1 MKRFALRTISLV
13 AILALFSVWGFSQ
26 QISGDL
32 VGTVTDAS
40 GAIVT
45 GATVE
50 VTNTATGFKESQT
63 TKATGQYHFVNLPV
77 GHYSVQA
84 SSGTAV
90 GGGLKGGYQD
100 IEVTLNKVATANI
113 QMTVAGIAT
122 TVEVTGQVATL
133 DTTTAQIGT
142 TFEPREIADS
152 PTTSTGSGVLNL
164 SLLNA
169 GVASTG
175 GIGVGSGPAVSGQRP
190 RNNNFTVEGVDNN
203 SISVTGPLIQIP
215 NDAVENFTVLQ
226 NDYAPEFGHSS
237 GGQFNQTIKSGTNTW
252 HGTAYEY
259 FQNRNLNAIDSQ
271 NALAQVSNGEKPFN
285 PRYDNNRFGGNL
297 GGPIIKNKLFFFT
310 DWEYNPEGETGSS
323 SVACSPTAAGYA
335 TLNALFP
342 NTNNLAVLQK
352 YLPAAATQAT
362 SASDICAGYNVN
374 SGLIGISQ
382 VQPGVQSSNPL
393 FGSNFVNIPIG
404 DIGYSGGFYV
414 NNLSTA
420 NSFDWDI
427 SQKDSVRGRLA
438 WTKYSALDN
447 AAQIPAFYDTT
458 PQRYWLITLGEYHN
472 FSSSLTN
479 EFRFGF
485 NRYSQAYPVGSATF
499 PGLNVFPNL
508 ELFELNS
515 VQIGPDGNAPQE
527 TIQNLYQFIDNV
539 SWVKGKHTFKFGGE
553 FRWYVSPQTF
563 TQRVRGDYEYG
574 YLSDY
579 LNDFA
584 PNTVNDFAERS
595 AGDVVYYGNRKAFY
609 GYAGDTWR
617 MTPKF
622 TLTYGI
628 RYEWTGEPLAAT
640 SLQPLN
646 SISNTPGLIN
656 FGSPTTQK
664 ANFMPRIGLAYSPDG
679 NTSIRV
685 GFTMANDVLFDNLGI
700 LSLPPQVQ
708 QTCNTSQPM
717 SPSCFWSQ
725 NGFLANG
732 GLPSNPVQIT
742 DPAVARSSTSAF
754 IPNQRLPYSENLNVG
769 VQHLFANK
777 YTLDVRYVWTRGLEL
792 PVQDRINI
800 APGTSAG
807 NSLPTYL
814 ANPGQAALN
823 ALPLSLD
830 GPGGL
835 YQQSA
840 FYCGSGPANQC
851 LPSSTGG
858 FVPAYYNAGFFS
870 PVVAFEPWGGS
881 NYNGL
886 QAQFSR
892 SFSNGLQFQVAYTWS
907 HTFDNSTAE
916 VFSTVL
922 TPRRPQNFQCLQ
934 CDWADSAYSRTQ
946 RLTIQA
952 LYDVP
957 WYKTSSSWMM
967 KNVVGNWEVTPIYT
981 FQSPEYATCQSG
993 KDSNLNG
1000 DTAPDR
1006 CIANPLGVAGT
1017 SSGVTPLMNSAGY
1030 TVAYLANNPTA
1041 QYITAGAG
1049 AMATTSR
1056 NTIAAPHINNWDF
1069 AILKRVNITE
1079 RQAISFQFQALNIFN
1094 HSQYVPGYISDVAP
1108 IGYTGG
1114 NVRNILIPGASSFG
1128 NWASAFSQHPRQV
1141 VLALKY
1147 IF

>member
-32 VGTVTDAS
+32 VGTVKDAS
-40 GAIVT
+40 GAVVA

-50 VTNTATGFKESQT
+50 ATNLGTGVKSTATTNSAGE
-63 TKATGQYHFVNLPV
+63 YHFVNLPV
-77 GHYSVQA
+77 GHYSLQA
-84 SSGTAV
+84 SSAGMT
-90 GGGLKGGYQD
+90 GGYQD
-100 IEVTLNKVATANI
+100 IEVNLNKTATAAI
-113 QMTVAGIAT
+113 TTAVAGAAT

-142 TFEPREIADS
+142 TFEPKEIADS

-203 SISVTGPLIQIP
+203 SISVTGPLITVP

-310 DWEYNPEGETGSS
+310 DWEYNPEGETGASS
-323 SVACSPTAAGYA
+323 TACAPTAAGYA
-335 TLNALFP
+335 TLNAMFP
-342 NTNNLAVLQK
+342 NTNNLAVMQK
-352 YLPAAATQAT
+352 YLPAAGTQAT
-362 SASDICAGYNVN
+362 DPNDICAGYNVN

-382 VQPGVQSSNPL
+382 IQKGVQSSDPL

-420 NSFDWDI
+420 NSLDWDI

-438 WTKYSALDN
+438 WVKYTALDN

-485 NRYSQAYPVGSATF
+485 NRYSQSYPVGSATF

-508 ELFELNS
+508 VLYELNS
-515 VQIGPDGNAPQE
+515 VQMGPDGNAPQE

-563 TQRVRGDYEYG
+563 TQRLRGDYEYG

-584 PNTVNDFAERS
+584 PDTVNDFAERS
-595 AGDVVYYGNRKAFY
+595 NGNVVYYGNRKAFY
-609 GYAGDTWR
+609 AYGGDTWR
-617 MTPKF
+617 LTPKF
-622 TLTYGI
+622 TFTYGV

-640 SLQPLN
+640 TIQPLN
-646 SISNTPGLIN
+646 SISNVPGLIT
-656 FGSPTTQK
+656 FGAPTTQK
-664 ANFMPRIGLAYSPDG
+664 WNFMPRIGLAYSPDA
-679 NTSIRV
+679 NTSIRA

-708 QTCNTSQPM
+708 QTCDSSNTM
-717 SPSCFWSQ
+717 SPSCFWS
-725 NGFLANG
+725 NSGFLANG
-732 GLPSNPVQIT
+732 GLPSIPVQIT
-742 DPAVARSSTSAF
+742 DPAVARSSTAAY
-754 IPNQRLPYSENLNVG
+754 IPNQRLPYSENVNVG

-777 YTLDVRYVWTRGLEL
+777 YTLDVRYVWTRGIRL

-800 APGTSAG
+800 TTPVTTTA
-807 NSLPTYL
+807 NLPTYL
-814 ANPGQAALN
+814 AAPSQASLD
-823 ALPLSLD
+823 ALPYTVSKCPAGDACTATNLK
-830 GPGGL
+830 
-835 YQQSA
+835 
-840 FYCGSGPANQC
+840 SGAYNY
-851 LPSSTGG
+851 L
-858 FVPAYYNAGFFS
+858 PAYYNAGFLTPIVS
-870 PVVAFEPWGGS
+870 FEPWGGS

-892 SFSNGLQFQVAYTWS
+892 SFTNGLQFQVAYTWS
-907 HTFDNSTAE
+907 HSFDNSTAE

-957 WYKTSSSWMM
+957 WYKNSSSWMM
-967 KNVVGNWEVTPIYT
+967 KNVVGNWQVTPIYT
-981 FQSPEYATCQSG
+981 YQSPEYATCQSG
-993 KDSNLNG
+993 TDSNLNG
-1000 DTAPDR
+1000 DSAPDR
-1006 CIANPLGVAGT
+1006 CDVNPLGTPGT
-1017 SSGVTPLMNSAGY
+1017 STGVSALKNSFGQ
-1030 TVAYLANNPTA
+1030 TVAYLANDPTA

-1049 AMATTSR
+1049 ALATTSR

-1069 AILKRVNITE
+1069 SLLKRVNITE
-1079 RQAISFQFQALNIFN
+1079 RQAVEFNFEALNIFN

-1108 IGYTGG
+1108 LGYTGG
-1114 NVRNILIPGASSFG
+1114 NVRNILIPGASSFN

>member
-32 VGTVTDAS
+32 VGTVKDAS
-40 GAIVT
+40 GAVVA

-50 VTNTATGFKESQT
+50 ATNLGTGV
-63 TKATGQYHFVNLPV
+63 KATTTTNSAGEYHFVNLPA
-77 GHYSVQA
+77 GHYSLQA
-84 SSGTAV
+84 SSAGM
-90 GGGLKGGYQD
+90 KGGYQD
-100 IEVTLNKVATANI
+100 IEVTLNKTATAAI
-113 QMTVAGIAT
+113 TTAVAGAAT

-142 TFEPREIADS
+142 TFEPREMADS

-175 GIGVGSGPAVSGQRP
+175 GIGVGSGPAISGQRP

-203 SISVTGPLIQIP
+203 SVSVTGPLIQIP

-259 FQNRNLNAIDSQ
+259 FQNRNLNAQDSQ
-271 NALAQVSNGEKPFN
+271 VALSQVSNGQTPSN
-285 PRYDNNRFGGNL
+285 LRYDNNRFGGNL

-310 DWEYNPEGETGSS
+310 DWEYNPVGESGPAST
-323 SVACSPTAAGYA
+323 ACAPTAAGYA
-335 TLNALFP
+335 MLNGLFP
-342 NTNNLAVLQK
+342 NNPQLQTYQK
-352 YLPAAATQAT
+352 YVPAATSQAT
-362 SASDICAGYNVN
+362 NPSDICAGGGYNFTPGMV
-374 SGLIGISQ
+374 GVSQ
-382 VQPGVQSSNPL
+382 VSPGIPSEAW
-393 FGSNFVNIPIG
+393 GAGTNFANIPIG
-404 DIGYSGGFYV
+404 DVGFTGPAYY

-438 WTKYSALDN
+438 WTKYSAIDT

-485 NRYSQAYPVGSATF
+485 NRYAQTYPVGPQTY

-508 ELFELNS
+508 
-515 VQIGPDGNAPQE
+515 QIYEFNGIQLGPDGNAPQE

-553 FRWYVSPQTF
+553 FRWLISPQTF
-563 TQRVRGDYEYG
+563 TQRVRGDYEWNYF
-574 YLSDY
+574 SDY
-579 LNDFA
+579 LNDFG
-584 PNTVNDFAERS
+584 PTGPLDFSERS
-595 AGDVVYYGNRKAFY
+595 SGDVIYYGNRKAFY

-646 SISNTPGLIN
+646 AISNVPGLIT
-656 FGSPTTQK
+656 FGAPTTQK
-664 ANFMPRIGLAYSPDG
+664 ANFMPRLGLAYSPDA
-679 NTSIRV
+679 NTSLRV

-708 QTCNTSQPM
+708 QTCDGVAGKTQTA
-717 SPSCFWSQ
+717 SCYW
-725 NGFLANG
+725 NNNAFLANG
-732 GLPSNPVQIT
+732 GLPSVPAQIT
-742 DPAVARSSTSAF
+742 DPAVARSSTSAY

-777 YTLDVRYVWTRGLEL
+777 YTLDVRYVWTRGIEL

-800 APGTSAG
+800 ANGTTPG

-840 FYCGSGPANQC
+840 LYCGSGPGNPC

-858 FVPAYYNAGFFS
+858 YVPAYFTM
-870 PVVAFEPWGGS
+870 AFTTMSCPS
-881 NYNGL
+881 SRTALRTITGL

-892 SFSNGLQFQVAYTWS
+892 SFTNGLQFQVAYTWS

-916 VFSTVL
+916 LFSTVL
-922 TPRRPQNFQCLQ
+922 TPRRPQNFSCIT
-934 CDWADSAYSRTQ
+934 CDWATSAYSRTQ
-946 RLTIQA
+946 RLTIQT
-952 LYDVP
+952 LYDLP
-957 WYKTSSSWMM
+957 FYKTSSNWMM
-967 KNVVGNWEVTPIYT
+967 KNVVGNWQVTPIYT
-981 FQSPEYATCQSG
+981 YQSPEYTTVQSG
-993 KDSNLNG
+993 ADSNLNG
-1000 DTAPDR
+1000 DSAPDR
-1006 CIANPLGVAGT
+1006 AIINPLGIPNT
-1017 SSGVTPLMNSAGY
+1017 SSQCYPAHEQCGHVGGLPGER
-1030 TVAYLANNPTA
+1030 PD
-1041 QYITAGAG
+1041 GAVHQSG
-1049 AMATTSR
+1049 TWRLCHCSR
-1056 NTIAAPHINNWDF
+1056 NTLAAPHINNWDF
-1069 AILKRVNITE
+1069 SLLKRVNITE
-1079 RQAISFQFQALNIFN
+1079 RQSVEFNFQALNLFN
-1094 HSQYVPGYISDVAP
+1094 HSQYVPGFISDIAP
-1108 IGYTGG
+1108 TTYTGG
-1114 NVRNILIPGASSFG
+1114 NVRECTADGQLN
-1128 NWASAFSQHPRQV
+1128 V
-1141 VLALKY
+1141 
-1147 IF
+1147 